1 MRLTP
6 LDIRKQEFTRGFR
19 GYEPE
24 EVNAFLQMLSSQWDE
39 VLDDSRRKDDRIREL
54 ESKMEHYSKVEEAL
68 QEALQTTRDTSRK
81 ALQNAEEKARL
92 IVQEAERRAE
102 DIKRNAEQDRHQI
115 KRETAKLSG
124 RRSEIISRLR
134 AFLMSEMELL
144 ARFEGDDPMGFFKLV
159 PAEEQRSRPAS
170 ASGRRGSGSSSPSAA
185 RASEGSSQGTAES
198 SRRSAASAEPQSADR
213 DDDRA
218 RSSSFQSGAED
229 RTSDVREYEGDTG
242 RSEDRDYEPTSMSDR
257 DSDRNSSSEVI
268 HGPGWTARTVI
279 SRASEQ
285 AVSSE
290 EEEEDPLDYLD
301 DDAEG
306 DVASDESDGEKPAS
320 SEEMEKIRRILSDLD

>member
-24 EVNAFLQMLSSQWDE
+24 EVNAFLQMVSSQWDE
-39 VLDDSRRKDDRIREL
+39 VLDDSRRKDEKIREL
-54 ESKMEHYSKVEEAL
+54 ESKMEHYAKVEEAL

-144 ARFEGDDPMGFFKLV
+144 ARFEGDDPMGFIKLV
-159 PAEEQRSRPAS
+159 PAEEQRSRQAPS
-170 ASGRRGSGSSSPSAA
+170 SGSRASGSGPRSAA
-185 RASEGSSQGTAES
+185 RGSEGSTQGSVEG
-198 SRRSAASAEPQSADR
+198 SRSGSASADPRSADR
-213 DDDRA
+213 DDDRR
-218 RSSSFQSGAED
+218 RSPYLASAPEE
-229 RTSDVREYEGDTG
+229 RASDVHEQDGDTG
-242 RSEDRDYEPTSMSDR
+242 RSEDVDYESASMSDR
-257 DSDRNSSSEVI
+257 DSDQQPPSEVM
-268 HGPGWTARTVI
+268 HGPGWTARTVV
-279 SRASEQ
+279 SRPSER
-285 AVSSE
+285 AVSSVE
-290 EEEEDPLDYLD
+290 EEGDPLDYLD
-301 DDAEG
+301 DEADG
-306 DVASDESDGEKPAS
+306 DDPRDDSVEEKQAS

>member
-24 EVNAFLQMLSSQWDE
+24 EVNAFLQMVSSQWDE
-39 VLDDSRRKDDRIREL
+39 VLDDSRRKDEKIREL
-54 ESKMEHYSKVEEAL
+54 ESKMEHYAKVEEAL

-144 ARFEGDDPMGFFKLV
+144 ARFEGDDPMGFIKLV
-159 PAEEQRSRPAS
+159 SAEEQRALQAPS
-170 ASGRRGSGSSSPSAA
+170 SGNRGSGSGA
-185 RASEGSSQGTAES
+185 RTEKRTSEGASQRPDDGG
-198 SRRSAASAEPQSADR
+198 RRSAASAGSRSAEE
-213 DDDRA
+213 DDDS
-218 RSSSFQSGAED
+218 RSSSLRSGADE
-229 RTSDVREYEGDTG
+229 RTSDVHAQEADMGRSGGDEYESD
-242 RSEDRDYEPTSMSDR
+242 SISDR
-257 DSDRNSSSEVI
+257 DSDRSRASEVMQ
-268 HGPGWTARTVI
+268 GPGWTARTVI
-279 SRASEQ
+279 SRPSEQ
-285 AVSSE
+285 AGPTE
-290 EEEEDPLDYLD
+290 EPEEDPLEYLD
-301 DDAEG
+301 DDEEV
-306 DVASDESDGEKPAS
+306 DVVSEDPDGEKQAS